1 MHSKFFWTNSVS
13 RRKFADEN
21 TGNIPTMNLFS
32 GAFIKQLQKLT
43 FNFIMSVCMSV
54 LKSVDQI
61 QFCLKS
67 DRNIEHFVW
76 KYAWVMIISHRILLV
91 FKKDFRQIFRKKKM
105 FYAEY
110 ILSHKLCY
118 LRDTHKKYGWVREI
132 KGKVNYL
139 YGCHLC
145 AG

>member
-1 MHSKFFWTNSVS
+1 VS

-67 DRNIEHFVW
+67 DRNIEHFV
-76 KYAWVMIISHRILLV
+76 
-91 FKKDFRQIFRKKKM
+91 
-105 FYAEY
+105 
-110 ILSHKLCY
+110 
-118 LRDTHKKYGWVREI
+118 
-132 KGKVNYL
+132 
-139 YGCHLC
+139 
-145 AG
+145 

>member
-1 MHSKFFWTNSVS
+1 
-13 RRKFADEN
+13 
-21 TGNIPTMNLFS
+21 
-32 GAFIKQLQKLT
+32 
-43 FNFIMSVCMSV
+43 MSVCMSV

-67 DRNIEHFVW
+67 DRNIGHFIW
-76 KYAWVMIISHRILLV
+76 KHARVMIISHWILLV
-91 FKKDFRQIFRKKKM
+91 FKKGIRQILEKIKNM

-118 LRDTHKKYGWVREI
+118 LRDKYKKYGWVREV
-132 KGKVNYL
+132 KGMVNYL
-139 YGCHLC
+139 RGCDLC